1 MKKKLQHIIIAVLSF
16 ILVLGG
22 SITAFAVSGSIR
34 LSPSSSSVSPGST
47 FTVTGRVTASGGGI
61 GSFTSTVSFDSS
73 KLEVTGASG
82 SISGVS
88 TSTSSGAVNI
98 LYYDPSG
105 GSNPITG
112 TKSAFKITF
121 RVKSGA
127 SGTASISASGGDFTD
142 ANGNSVGGSGGSCS
156 VKISSSS
163 GSSSGGSS
171 GGSSSGGSTS
181 TSKPKA
187 TATQKSSKT
196 PRPGETPTPT
206 PTISP
211 SPTPSP
217 TVVPIVEG
225 TVMDTITLES
235 LQQYLNA
242 NAGKDVNIQL
252 KAPLT
257 LGADMLS
264 AIRTAGANA
273 SFSVV
278 GADNVP
284 QYTWSFAGDSLP
296 ENPVALNLALD
307 QNAEQ
312 LEAIQKKADGMDVT
326 VLNFQQKG
334 DLGAQVSM
342 RVYVGDKYEDG
353 TTLTLYTYDA
363 EKDEFVKVEE
373 NLTVEG
379 GYVSFETETGET
391 YLLSSDKLVPT
402 TILGL
407 VPYGGTFMEYALIG
421 ILVILLAII
430 ALMSIKIKKLGDQV
444 KYGSSQ
450 PSSEDGG
457 ALRRR

>member
-1 MKKKLQHIIIAVLSF
+1 MNKMLRYVTIATLSL
-16 ILVLGG
+16 ILVLG
-22 SITAFAVSGSIR
+22 SSVAAFAASVSIS

-47 FTVTGRVTASGGGI
+47 FTVTGRIVSSGYNITNYGTSVT
-61 GSFTSTVSFDSS
+61 FDSS
-73 KLEVTGASG
+73 KLEATSASCLWGSGMTNIKAGSVEIASADTSSTISG
-82 SISGVS
+82 STPV
-88 TSTSSGAVNI
+88 
-98 LYYDPSG
+98 
-105 GSNPITG
+105 
-112 TKSAFKITF
+112 FKITF
-121 RVKSGA
+121 KVKSGA
-127 SGTASISASGGDFTD
+127 SGSVRISASGNDFG
-142 ANGNSVGGSGGSCS
+142 AGSEVGGSGGSCS

-187 TATQKSSKT
+187 TATPKSTKT
-196 PRPGETPTPT
+196 PKPGETPTPT
-206 PTISP
+206 VSP

-273 SFSVV
+273 SFSIV
-278 GADNVP
+278 GADNVS

-334 DLGAQVSM
+334 DLGVQVSM